1 MSLIYDWARQQHI
14 IPLHYNDLFF
24 KKYTNN
30 QSLIFSW
37 LAQFNE
43 FELHLMLSH
52 KAKREAKT
60 VSLRSWWFAT
70 V

>member
-1 MSLIYDWARQQHI
+1 M
-14 IPLHYNDLFF
+14 IPFF
-24 KKYTNN
+24 KYTNN
-30 QSLIFSW
+30 QGGEGLIFSW

>member
-1 MSLIYDWARQQHI
+1 MIELYNNTSSRCI
-14 IPLHYNDLFF
+14 IMISFL
-24 KKYTNN
+24 KYTNN